1 MSHTCHAFACET
13 KVPPRL
19 HMCKP
24 HWSMVPRAQQRALWA
39 AYRPGQERD
48 MQPSPEYLRAAAA
61 CVEAVARAE
70 GHPAEEIA
78 IEIEGYTAWASMLE
92 GRLPS

>member
-1 MSHTCHAFACET
+1 MAHTCHAMRCEA

-24 HWSMVPRAQQRALWA
+24 HWSRVPRRLQRALWA
-39 AYRPGQERD
+39 EYRTGQERD
-48 MQPSPEYLRAAAA
+48 KQPTAAYLRAAAA
-61 CVEAVARAE
+61 CVEAVATAE

-78 IEIEGYTAWASMLE
+78 IEVDAYLSWATRLE
-92 GRLPS
+92 RVS